1 MTDGFIK
8 LHRKMLQWEWF
19 DNSNIVSVFLF
30 CLLKANHR
38 SEKWH
43 GVEIEKGQ
51 FITSYEK
58 VAHSTGL
65 TIQNVRTALNKLK
78 STHELTYQTTRQYTI
93 ITIKN
98 WNSYQAIN
106 TRTNKQLTNN
116 QQTTNKQ
123 LTINKNDKN
132 DKNDKNTFISQG
144 DKKTDP
150 YFSPLK
156 IKFEEEYKKVFSK
169 KPYLQRQECFKI
181 IELAQDFD
189 NFLFLLPEAFRKLK
203 SLCFEDIRFKP
214 TASWLLK
221 DSNFSKLMN
230 GEFDEK
236 GEEDKD
242 FISQAVAKILESEE
256 KC

>member
-1 MTDGFIK
+1 
-8 LHRKMLQWEWF
+8 MLQWEWF

-116 QQTTNKQ
+116 QQTTNNKQ
-123 LTINKNDKN
+123 
-132 DKNDKNTFISQG
+132 
-144 DKKTDP
+144 
-150 YFSPLK
+150 
-156 IKFEEEYKKVFSK
+156 EYK
-169 KPYLQRQECFKI
+169 EG
-181 IELAQDFD
+181 IELKNRETEFKESVRQFSNQYSVAM
-189 NFLFLLPEAFRKLK
+189 LK
-203 SLCFEDIRFKP
+203 SFCDYWTEPNKSKTKMRFELEKTCEIGRRLATWSSRDKTFTKP
-214 TASWLLK
+214 EPQAEPLYYKPLP
-221 DSNFSKLMN
+221 KL
-230 GEFDEK
+230 
-236 GEEDKD
+236 
-242 FISQAVAKILESEE
+242 
-256 KC
+256 